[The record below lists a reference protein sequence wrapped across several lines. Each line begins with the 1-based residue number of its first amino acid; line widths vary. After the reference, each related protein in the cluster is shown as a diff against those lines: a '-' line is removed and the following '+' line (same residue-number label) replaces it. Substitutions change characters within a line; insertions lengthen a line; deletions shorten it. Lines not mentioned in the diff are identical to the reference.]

1 MSLFIGID
9 IGTSSSKGVL
19 VNESGQ
25 VLSQT
30 VRSHEVSRP
39 HPGWVEMDA
48 RIWWEECV
56 AIMAD
61 LVAAAPEQV
70 AAVGVSGMG
79 PCVLVTDEN
88 MTPLRPA
95 ILYGVDTRATA
106 QIEALDAE
114 LGGDKLLARCGSA
127 LSTQAVGPKLEW
139 ISQEEPEVFARA
151 RRLFMPSSWLAYCLT
166 GVYVLDHQSA
176 SQATPLYDTH
186 ARDWYA
192 PWVQR
197 IAPQFEMPPLRW
209 ATEVAGT
216 VHEEAA
222 ARTGLAVGTPVIT
235 GTIDAWSEAISV
247 DAHNVG
253 DLMLMYGT
261 TMFMVNT
268 VADPLTHPAL
278 WGTVG
283 ALPDTRNLAAGMATS
298 GAITSWLRELFGLPN
313 YRELL
318 RLADESGPGAR
329 GLLCLPYFAGER
341 TPVAD
346 PDARGIFAGLTVSH
360 TRGDLY
366 RAALESTALGV
377 RHNIET
383 FRAAGGQ
390 IDRVVAVGGGTQG
403 DLWTQ
408 IVSDVTGVDQVIPAQ
423 TIGASYGAAYL
434 AAATVLDVSIS
445 RWNPT
450 HRICRPN
457 PGNRDNYHE
466 LYELYRAFYPATR
479 DISHTL
485 ARRQRE
491 LSASTAEASGGDTQT
506 HRNEARS

>member
-1 MSLFIGID
+1 MSLFIGVD

-19 VNESGQ
+19 VNGAGE
-25 VLSQT
+25 VLSQA
-30 VRSHEVSRP
+30 VRSHVVSRP

-48 RIWWEECV
+48 HIWWKECV
-56 AIMAD
+56 AIIAE
-61 LVAAAPEQV
+61 LVAAAPGQV
-70 AAVGVSGMG
+70 DAVGVSGMG
-79 PCVLVTDEN
+79 PCVMVTDEQ

-114 LGGDKLLARCGSA
+114 LGGAEVLARCGSA
-127 LSTQAVGPKLEW
+127 LSTQAVGPKLAW
-139 ISQEEPEVFARA
+139 IAEHEPEVFARA

-166 GVYVLDHQSA
+166 GAYLLDHQSA

-186 ARDWYA
+186 ARNWYA
-192 PWVQR
+192 PWVRR
-197 IAPQFEMPPLRW
+197 IAPEFEMPPLNW

-222 ARTGLAVGTPVIT
+222 ARTGLAVRTPVIT

-268 VADPLTHPAL
+268 VAEPLTHPAL

-298 GAITSWLRELFGLPN
+298 GAITSWLRELFGRPDYL
-313 YRELL
+313 ELL
-318 RLADESGPGAR
+318 RLADESGPRAR

-408 IVSDVTGVDQVIPAQ
+408 IVSDVTGVEQVIPTQ

-434 AAATVLDVSIS
+434 AAASVLDVSIS
-445 RWNPT
+445 NWNPT
-450 HRICRPN
+450 QRICRPN
-457 PGNRDNYHE
+457 PETRDNYNE

-491 LSASTAEASGGDTQT
+491 LSSGTVEPTAGGTQPP
-506 HRNEARS
+506 RNEATS

>member
-1 MSLFIGID
+1 MSLFIGVD

-19 VNESGQ
+19 VNASGE
-25 VLSQT
+25 VLSQA
-30 VRSHEVSRP
+30 VRSHQVSRP

-48 RIWWEECV
+48 HIWWEECV
-56 AIMAD
+56 AIVVD
-61 LVAAAPEQV
+61 LVAAAPGQV
-70 AAVGVSGMG
+70 DAVGVSGMG
-79 PCVLVTDEN
+79 PCVLVTDEQ

-106 QIEALDAE
+106 QIDALDAE
-114 LGGDKLLARCGSA
+114 FGRDQVLARCGSV
-127 LSTQAVGPKLEW
+127 LSTQAVGPKLRW
-139 ISQEEPEVFARA
+139 IAEEEPEVFARA

-166 GVYVLDHQSA
+166 GEYLLDHQSA

-192 PWVQR
+192 PWVKR
-197 IAPQFEMPPLRW
+197 MVPEFEMPPLKW
-209 ATEVAGT
+209 ATEVAGM

-268 VADPLTHPAL
+268 VAEPLTHPAL

-298 GAITSWLRELFGLPN
+298 GAITSWLRELFGRPDYL
-313 YRELL
+313 ELL
-318 RLADESGPGAR
+318 RLAAESGPGAR

-360 TRGDLY
+360 TRGDIY

-390 IDRVVAVGGGTQG
+390 IDRVVAVGGGAQG

-408 IVSDVTGVDQVIPAQ
+408 IVSDVTGVDQVVPTQ

-434 AAATVLDVSIS
+434 AAASVLDVSIS

-450 HRICRPN
+450 QRICRPN
-457 PGNRDNYHE
+457 PENHDNYSG
-466 LYELYRAFYPATR
+466 LYQLYRALYLATR

-491 LSASTAEASGGDTQT
+491 LSASTVEASEGDTQT
-506 HRNEARS
+506 PRNRSRS

>member
-1 MSLFIGID
+1 MSLFIGVD

-19 VNESGQ
+19 VNGAGE
-25 VLSQT
+25 VLSQA
-30 VRSHEVSRP
+30 VRSHVVSRP

-48 RIWWEECV
+48 HIWWKECV
-56 AIMAD
+56 AIIAE
-61 LVAAAPEQV
+61 LVAAAPGQV
-70 AAVGVSGMG
+70 DAVGVSGMG
-79 PCVLVTDEN
+79 PCVMVTDEQ

-114 LGGDKLLARCGSA
+114 LGGAEVLARCGSA
-127 LSTQAVGPKLEW
+127 LSTQAVGPKLAW
-139 ISQEEPEVFARA
+139 IAEHEPEVFARA

-166 GVYVLDHQSA
+166 GAYLLDHQSA

-186 ARDWYA
+186 ARNWYA
-192 PWVQR
+192 PWVKR
-197 IAPQFEMPPLRW
+197 IAPEFEMPPLNW

-235 GTIDAWSEAISV
+235 GTIDAWSEAVSV

-268 VADPLTHPAL
+268 VAEPLTHPAL

-298 GAITSWLRELFGLPN
+298 GAITSWLRELFGRPDYL
-313 YRELL
+313 ELL

-383 FRAAGGQ
+383 FRAGGGQ

-408 IVSDVTGVDQVIPAQ
+408 IVSDVTGVEQVIPTQ

-434 AAATVLDVSIS
+434 AAASVLDVSIS
-445 RWNPT
+445 NWNPT
-450 HRICRPN
+450 QRICRPN
-457 PGNRDNYHE
+457 PETRDNYNE

-491 LSASTAEASGGDTQT
+491 LSSGTVEPTAGGTQPP
-506 HRNEARS
+506 RNEATS